1 MFRAIRQKITVQAG
15 GRIEL
20 RALEFAEGTR
30 AEVIV
35 IEEPAPQ
42 TTSRSLTALISEG
55 CGAYAAG
62 SRGGLAAP
70 SARRL
75 GLMGLPTG
83 SRIYLGTN
91 IWIYALEA
99 LYRVFHDLGPVVR
112 PN

>member
-1 MFRAIRQKITVQAG
+1 MFRAIRQKITGQVG

-20 RALEFAEGTR
+20 CALEFAEGTR

-42 TTSRSLTALISEG
+42 TTSRSLTKLIGEG
-55 CGAYAAG
+55 RAYAAG
-62 SRGGLAAP
+62 SRGGFAARR
-70 SARRL
+70 ARRL

-91 IWIYALEA
+91 VRIYALEA